1 MTQERTSPGWRGPR
15 HTAAG
20 RGGLMVS
27 DPAVAK
33 IAEVMRRCLSNEQCV
48 ELIEALKEEPGDR
61 SFRDLVARL
70 EMKLMRRS

>member
-1 MTQERTSPGWRGPR
+1 
-15 HTAAG
+15 
-20 RGGLMVS
+20 MVS
-27 DPAVAK
+27 DDAVAK